1 MYIAR
6 MRRINTYH
14 EHPCCYCF
22 GTLNLPDSRM
32 PKQSALDAFYYVRNT
47 FYRIAAAKLQQK
59 IDICKCRWRKIYFS
73 ANNCAIFY
81 YFVYSLVVLFFFS
94 SVLNV
99 RFSGHG
105 PVMILFPTSHFYAGG
120 TAVIYLQTAI
130 LVLLYLQLDEYN
142 PMHDPL
148 TPPNVPA
155 VFPSSHELHELR
167 CRHLERQLRIYHLI
181 YSLLS

>member
-105 PVMILFPTSHFYAGG
+105 PVMILFTLAGQRLFIFKRQFLCCCIFNW
-120 TAVIYLQTAI
+120 TNIIRCTI
-130 LVLLYLQLDEYN
+130 L
-142 PMHDPL
+142 
-148 TPPNVPA
+148 
-155 VFPSSHELHELR
+155 
-167 CRHLERQLRIYHLI
+167 
-181 YSLLS
+181 